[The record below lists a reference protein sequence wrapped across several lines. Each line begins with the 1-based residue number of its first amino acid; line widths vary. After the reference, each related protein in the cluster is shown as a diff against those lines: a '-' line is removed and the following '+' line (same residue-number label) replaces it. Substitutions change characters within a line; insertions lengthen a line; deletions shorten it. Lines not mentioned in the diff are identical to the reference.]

1 MFGWIVIT
9 MICVLAGIIFLGI
22 YHHTDR
28 DGAMFIAVVSFALAL
43 IFGIGVICCRIEYAH
58 FEKTFEIQKE
68 QYEQIATE
76 DLLNKEKYYHIVDI
90 INVNKKL
97 AEYQASRK
105 CFGSFSSAPASVLDI
120 KPIGIE

>member
-1 MFGWIVIT
+1 MFGWIVII
-9 MICVLAGIIFLGI
+9 MICVLTGTLFMAIH
-22 YHHTDR
+22 YHTDR
-28 DGAMFIAVVSFALAL
+28 DGVAFMAVISFVLAF
-43 IFGIGVICCRIEYAH
+43 IFGIGFVCCRIDYMH

-68 QYEQIATE
+68 QYEQISTE
-76 DLLNKEKYYHIVDI
+76 DFSDKEKYYHMVDI

-120 KPIGIE
+120 KPIGIK